1 MLRDRPVFAAVSSGG
16 RLCGE
21 RASARFSTPYLKA
34 ALGTV
39 GLHDL
44 TFFSIEGTA
53 CGPDAA
59 TEARTKT
66 GQALRKSFLRFACI
80 SGRWWTHKRAAEK
93 KSVRR
98 RSVCLALCCQSARPW
113 HNRF

>member
-16 RLCGE
+16 RFV
-21 RASARFSTPYLKA
+21 ASARQPDFLTPYLKA
-34 ALGTV
+34 TLGTV

-59 TEARTKT
+59 AEARTKT
-66 GQALRKSFLRFACI
+66 GQALRKSFLRVACI
-80 SGRWWTHKRAAEK
+80 SGRWWTHERAAEK